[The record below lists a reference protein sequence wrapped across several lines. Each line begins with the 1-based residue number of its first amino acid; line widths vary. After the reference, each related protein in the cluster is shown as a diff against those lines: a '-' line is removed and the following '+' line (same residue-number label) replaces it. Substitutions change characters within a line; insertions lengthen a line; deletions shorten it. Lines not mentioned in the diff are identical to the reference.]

1 MPIVE
6 RPSSTGGGYDEEEFL
21 NAEVF
26 PTLALEALGW
36 GDGGAVEAV
45 RITIDEPGRHKVGD
59 VLVDGLGPAR
69 RPIRSVEY
77 RAVPSMGSMPDQQ
90 LLVMQFDEGAAGA
103 WEIILDPE
111 LLTVELL
118 RDGHREMSFNGR
130 SQFHIERLVSEAALE
145 QKQTPTCTNMCFA
158 EQFRGH
164 TDSKPNGPT
173 AVMFDLGF
181 EGYSHVYGI
190 PEHAT
195 PLSLEDTRGKEP
207 YRMYNLDV
215 FKYLDD
221 SPAALYGSIPF
232 MWSHKPGSSVGA
244 FFLNSAEMWVDVLK
258 GKGNPQLGTRDRVG
272 TQWIAESGQLDL
284 FLLMGPG
291 PADVSRQY
299 ARLTGGTPLPQL
311 FSLGYHQCRWNYKN
325 EADVSAVD
333 GGFDEHGVPY
343 DVLWLDIEHTDGK
356 RYQTWDSALF
366 PTPQRMQ
373 RELAAKGR
381 KMVTI
386 IDPHVKID
394 EDYVTHKLA
403 TEQKYYVLNSD
414 GETDFEGWCWP
425 GAASYLD
432 VMHADIREWWAQQF
446 SLANY
451 SGSTETLYTWN
462 DMNEPSVFNGPEITM
477 QKDLVHRLDSDR
489 RVEHRDVHNAFGM
502 HYHQAT
508 ANGHV
513 LRGRQVYGED
523 ADRPFVL
530 SRAFFSGTQRH
541 GPIWTGDNAA
551 NWDHLRVSLPM
562 VLSINLAGLP
572 FSGADVGGFFGDP
585 SPELLTRWYQVG
597 IFYPFFRG
605 HAHLDTRRRE
615 PWLFGEEVLGRI
627 RAAIRMRYTLLPYLY
642 TLFYETSQNGAPVMR
657 PMWYEFPSSKALA
670 EVQDQFMFGPALLIA
685 PVLKK
690 GPNPENS
697 TASGW
702 RQVLLP
708 TEARWYDFRT
718 GQTFDSKFPSMKY
731 DADLDTIPIFFRGGH
746 ILPRRETARRSS
758 QAMQQDPFTL
768 VVGPD
773 ADGKA
778 VGRLYLD
785 DGRSYAYEN
794 RAEFLLTEFSFENN
808 LLKATPTA
816 GGELRTDVLVDRIV
830 VLGVKSPK
838 KWSAKTH
845 AGQSLECQ
853 AGPISLQG
861 SWDDGQALV
870 VRRTGLRVA
879 EPWSVQFTEVWW

>member
-1 MPIVE
+1 MNIVE
-6 RPSSTGGGYDEEEFL
+6 LPSGGGGGYDEEEFR
-21 NAEVF
+21 NADNP
-26 PTLALEALGW
+26 PTLAIEALGW
-36 GDGGAVEAV
+36 GDGGTVEAV
-45 RITIDEPGRHKVGD
+45 RLTIEEPGRHRVGD
-59 VLVDGLGPAR
+59 VLVDGLGQAR
-69 RPIRSVEY
+69 RPISRVEP
-77 RAVPSMGSMPDQQ
+77 RAVQGFGVEQTM
-90 LLVMQFDEGAAGA
+90 LALQFDGDALGA
-103 WEIILDPE
+103 WEILFDTKTLSLD
-111 LLTVELL
+111 LL
-118 RDGHREMSFNGR
+118 RDGQQQMSFNSR
-130 SQFHIERLVSEAALE
+130 SRFHLERLVSDKAREDR
-145 QKQTPTCTNMCFA
+145 KTSTCSNMCFE

-164 TDSKPNGPT
+164 KDTKPFGPSSLT
-173 AVMFDLGF
+173 FDLGF
-181 EGYSHVYGI
+181 EGFNHVYGI

-195 PLSLEDTRGKEP
+195 PLSLQDTTGGEP
-207 YRMYNLDV
+207 YRLYNLDV

-232 MWSHKPGSSVGA
+232 MWSHRPGSSVGA
-244 FFLNSAEMWVDVLK
+244 FLLNSAEMWVDIQK
-258 GKGNPQLGTRDRVG
+258 TEANSQLGRKDRVG
-272 TQWIAESGQLDL
+272 TQWMAESGQLDL
-284 FLLMGPG
+284 FLLLGPN

-299 ARLTGGTPLPQL
+299 ARLTGGTSLPQL

-333 GGFDEHGVPY
+333 SGFDHHGVPY

-356 RYQTWDSALF
+356 RYMTWDDALF

-403 TEQKYYVLNSD
+403 TEKKYYVLNND

-432 VMHADIREWWAQQF
+432 VMKKDIREWWAQQF
-446 SLANY
+446 SLAKY
-451 SGSTETLYTWN
+451 PGSTETLYTWN

-477 QKDLVHRLDSDR
+477 QKDLVHRLDAGQT
-489 RVEHRDVHNAFGM
+489 VEHRDVHNAFGM

-508 ANGHV
+508 AEGHI
-513 LRGRQVYGED
+513 LRGKEEHGED

-627 RAAIRMRYTLLPYLY
+627 RAAIRMRYTMLPYLY
-642 TLFYETSQNGAPVMR
+642 TLFHETSQDGAPVMR
-657 PMWYEFPSSKALA
+657 PMWYDFPTNKALA
-670 EVQDQFMFGPALLIA
+670 EVQDQFMFGPALMVA
-685 PVLKK
+685 PVMKM
-690 GPNPENS
+690 GWN
-697 TASGW
+697 W

-708 TEARWYDFRT
+708 RESKWYDFNT
-718 GQTFDSKFPSMKY
+718 GETFNNKMVKVKY
-731 DADLDTIPIFFRGGH
+731 DAGLDTIPIFFRGGN
-746 ILPRRETARRSS
+746 ILPRRETVRRNS
-758 QAMQQDPFTL
+758 QAMQKDPVTL

-773 ADGKA
+773 AEGKA
-778 VGRLYLD
+778 SGRLYLD
-785 DGRSYAYEN
+785 DGRSYAFEN
-794 RAEFLLTEFSFENN
+794 RSQYLLTDFTFYDN
-808 LLKATPTA
+808 LLKAIPVA
-816 GGELRTDVLVDRIV
+816 GGKYKTDVLIDRIV
-830 VLGVKSPK
+830 ILGLKSPK
-838 KWSAKTH
+838 KWTAKNH
-845 AGQSLECQ
+845 AGQALECEV
-853 AGPISLQG
+853 GPISLQG
-861 SWDDGQALV
+861 AWDASQVLV
-870 VRRTGLRVA
+870 VRRAGLRVS
-879 EPWSVQFTEVWW
+879 EPWSVKFSEGWW